1 MPSLNIL
8 HVFRAPLGGLF
19 RHVLDLVQG
28 QLARGHKV
36 GLVFDNL
43 TGDARSAATLAALL
57 PQLALGM
64 SAVAMPRQLSANDVR
79 ALMHVGR
86 RVRETGAQVVHGHG
100 AKGGAYARLAIAG
113 GPVVRA
119 YTPHGG
125 SLLLD
130 HAKLLGK
137 AYLTLERALMQRGD
151 LYLFESA
158 FSAGVFR
165 DKVGSPRGLVRVIP
179 NGVSRAE
186 FDAVPLA
193 EDATDIVF
201 IGEFR
206 RVKGIDV
213 LIEAIAT
220 LHALGSPLTATLV
233 GDGPE
238 MAAVRAL
245 VEARGLGG
253 SIRFRPAMPMRLALA
268 LGRLMVLPS
277 RAESFPYV
285 VLETAAA
292 GHPMITT
299 SVGGI
304 PEIYG
309 PMTGELVRAGDAAAL
324 AAAIA
329 TVISEPERVMATAEA
344 LRRRVAKSFSVDGMV
359 DGVISGYRQAI
370 GSAPLVTR
378 QVLRRA

>member
-1 MPSLNIL
+1 MPQLNIL

-19 RHVLDLVQG
+19 RHVLDLVHG
-28 QLARGHKV
+28 QIARGHKV

-43 TGDARSAATLAALL
+43 TGDARSAAALAALL

-64 SAVAMPRQLSANDVR
+64 STVAMPRQLNANDVR
-79 ALMHVGR
+79 ALAHVSR
-86 RVRETGAQVVHGHG
+86 RVRDSGAGVVHGHG
-100 AKGGAYARLAIAG
+100 AKGGAYARLAVAG
-113 GPVVRA
+113 RPVVRA

-130 HAKLLGK
+130 HARLSGR
-137 AYLTLERALMQRGD
+137 AYLALERMLMQRGD

-158 FSAGVFR
+158 FSAAIFGR
-165 DKVGSPRGLVRVIP
+165 KVGTPRGLVRVVP
-179 NGVSRAE
+179 NGVSRGE
-186 FDAVPLA
+186 FAPVPIA
-193 EDATDIVF
+193 ADATDIVF
-201 IGEFR
+201 VGEFR

-213 LIEAIAT
+213 LIDALAS

-238 MAAVRAL
+238 RAT
-245 VEARGLGG
+245 LGG
-253 SIRFRPAMPMRLALA
+253 LVAEKELGRSVRFAPPMPMRQALA

-292 GHPMITT
+292 GKPMITT
-299 SVGGI
+299 AVGGV

-309 PMTGELVRAGDAAAL
+309 NLSEALVRPDDPAAL

-329 TVISEPERVMATAEA
+329 TVMCEPDQAMALADA
-344 LRRRVAKSFSVDGMV
+344 LRQRVADRFSVDAMV
-359 DGVISGYRQAI
+359 DGVIAGYRQAI
-370 GSAPLVTR
+370 DGAPLVSR
-378 QVLRRA
+378 QVWLRA

>member
-1 MPSLNIL
+1 MPQLNIL

-19 RHVLDLVQG
+19 RHVLDLVHG
-28 QLARGHKV
+28 QMARGHKV

-43 TGDARSAATLAALL
+43 TGDARSAAALAALL

-64 SAVAMPRQLSANDVR
+64 SAVPMPRQLHANDVR
-79 ALMHVGR
+79 ALAHVSR
-86 RVRETGAQVVHGHG
+86 RVRESGAQIVHGHG
-100 AKGGAYARLAIAG
+100 AKGGAYARLAVAG
-113 GPVVRA
+113 RRIVRA

-130 HAKLLGK
+130 HASLSGR
-137 AYLTLERALMQRGD
+137 AYLALERMLMQRGD

-158 FSAGVFR
+158 FSADVFR
-165 DKVGSPRGLVRVIP
+165 RKVGTPRGLVRVVP
-179 NGVSRAE
+179 NGVSRGE
-186 FDAVPLA
+186 FAGVPLT

-201 IGEFR
+201 VGEFR

-213 LIEAIAT
+213 LVDAVAA

-233 GDGPE
+233 GSGPE
-238 MAAVRAL
+238 MAALRTQ
-245 VEARGLGG
+245 VEERELGA
-253 SIRFRPAMPMRLALA
+253 SIRFLPAMPMRQALA

-292 GHPMITT
+292 GRPMITT
-299 SVGGI
+299 AVGGV

-309 PMTGELVRAGDAAAL
+309 SLSHALVGPDDSAAL

-329 TVISEPERVMATAEA
+329 TVICEPDKAMAMVHA
-344 LRRRVAKSFSVDGMV
+344 LRTRVAERFSVDAMV

-370 GSAPLVTR
+370 DGAPLVSR
-378 QVLRRA
+378 QMLLRA

>member
-1 MPSLNIL
+1 MPQLNIL

-28 QLARGHKV
+28 QIARGHKV

-43 TGDARSAATLAALL
+43 TGDARSAAAVAALL

-64 SAVAMPRQLSANDVR
+64 STVAMPRQLNANDVR
-79 ALMHVGR
+79 ALAHVSR
-86 RVRETGAQVVHGHG
+86 RVRDSGAGVVHGHG
-100 AKGGAYARLAIAG
+100 AKGGAYARLAVAG
-113 GPVVRA
+113 RPIVRA

-130 HAKLLGK
+130 HARRSGR
-137 AYLTLERALMQRGD
+137 AYLTLERMLMQRGD

-158 FSAGVFR
+158 FSADVFGR
-165 DKVGSPRGLVRVIP
+165 KIGAPRGLVRVVP

-186 FDAVPLA
+186 FTSVPIT

-201 IGEFR
+201 VGEFR

-213 LIEAIAT
+213 LIEAIAS

-238 MAAVRAL
+238 RAAL
-245 VEARGLGG
+245 RGLVAEKDLDR
-253 SIRFRPAMPMRLALA
+253 SIRFAPAMPMRQALA

-292 GHPMITT
+292 GRPMITT
-299 SVGGI
+299 AVGGVS
-304 PEIYG
+304 EIYG
-309 PMTGELVRAGDAAAL
+309 GLSKALVRPDDPAAL

-329 TVISEPERVMATAEA
+329 TVMCEPDQAIALADA
-344 LRRRVAKSFSVDGMV
+344 LRTRVADRFSVDAMV

-370 GSAPLVTR
+370 DGAPLMSR
-378 QVLRRA
+378 QVWLRA

>member
-1 MPSLNIL
+1 MPQLNIL

-19 RHVLDLVQG
+19 RHVLDLVSG
-28 QLARGHKV
+28 QVARGHKV

-43 TGDARSAATLAALL
+43 TGDARSAAAVAALV

-64 SAVAMPRQLSANDVR
+64 STMAMPRQLSTSDVG
-79 ALMHVGR
+79 AVAHVSR
-86 RVRETGAQVVHGHG
+86 RVRETGAQIVHGHG

-113 GPVVRA
+113 RPVVRA

-130 HAKLLGK
+130 YATMTGR
-137 AYLTLERALMQRGD
+137 AYLALERVLMQRGD

-158 FSAGVFR
+158 FSAGVFGR
-165 DKVGSPRGLVRVIP
+165 KVGTPRGLVRVVP
-179 NGVSRAE
+179 NGVSRGE
-186 FDAVPLA
+186 FASVPLA
-193 EDATDIVF
+193 GDATDIVF
-201 IGEFR
+201 VGEFR

-213 LIEAIAT
+213 LIDAIAA

-233 GDGPE
+233 GGGPE
-238 MAAVRAL
+238 MDALRAQ
-245 VEARGLGG
+245 VGEQGLTGA
-253 SIRFRPAMPMRLALA
+253 IRFAPAMPMRQALA
-268 LGRLMVLPS
+268 LGRLVVLPS

-292 GHPMITT
+292 GKPMITT
-299 SVGGI
+299 AVGGV

-309 PMTGELVRAGDAAAL
+309 SLSHALVPPGDESAL

-329 TVISEPERVMATAEA
+329 SVMCEPDKAMALAEA
-344 LRRRVAKSFSVDGMV
+344 LRQRVAERFSVDAMV
-359 DGVISGYRQAI
+359 DGVIAGYRQAVD
-370 GSAPLVTR
+370 GAPLVNR
-378 QVLRRA
+378 QVWLRA

>member
-43 TGDARSAATLAALL
+43 TGDVRSAATLAALL

-64 SAVAMPRQLSANDVR
+64 SAVPMPRQLSTNDVR
-79 ALMHVGR
+79 AVAHVGR
-86 RVRETGAQVVHGHG
+86 RIRETGAQVIHGHG
-100 AKGGAYARLAIAG
+100 AKGGAYARLAFAG
-113 GPVVRA
+113 RHAVRA

-130 HAKLLGK
+130 HGTLSGK

-158 FSAGVFR
+158 FSAEVFR
-165 DKVGSPRGLVRVIP
+165 QKVGTPRGLVRVIP
-179 NGVSRAE
+179 NGVSRGE

-193 EDATDIVF
+193 DDATDIVF
-201 IGEFR
+201 VGEFR

-213 LIEAIAT
+213 LVEAIAT

-238 MAAVRAL
+238 MAALRAQ
-245 VEARGLGG
+245 VAEAGVGA
-253 SIRFRPAMPMRLALA
+253 SIRFRAAMPMRQALA

-292 GHPMITT
+292 GKPMITT
-299 SVGGI
+299 AVGGV

-309 PMTGELVRAGDAAAL
+309 PLSGELVRAGDAAAL

-329 TVISEPERVMATAEA
+329 TVICEPGRAAATADA
-344 LRRRVAKSFSVDGMV
+344 LRRRIAHSFSVDAMV

-370 GSAPLVTR
+370 DGAPLVRR
-378 QVLRRA
+378 QVLLRA